1 MLYVR
6 VIVTTRQKP
15 PVDTLKKKNEEKMMK
30 DNTMENQ
37 QFIEKDSKRKRRELQ
52 FSHKTIRCHDKS
64 LLSIITLKG
73 TTEDEMVGWHH

>member
-15 PVDTLKKKNEEKMMK
+15 PGDTLKKKNEEKMMK
-30 DNTMENQ
+30 DNTMGNQ
-37 QFIEKDSKRKRRELQ
+37 QFIEKDNKRKRRELQ

-64 LLSIITLKG
+64 LLSIITLRG
-73 TTEDEMVGWHH
+73 VTEDEMVGWHH

>member
-1 MLYVR
+1 MVYVR
-6 VIVTTRQKP
+6 VTVTTRQKP
-15 PVDTLKKKNEEKMMK
+15 PVDTLKKNEEKIMK
-30 DNTMENQ
+30 DNATENQ

-52 FSHKTIRCHDKS
+52 FSNKIIRCHDKS

>member
-1 MLYVR
+1 
-6 VIVTTRQKP
+6 
-15 PVDTLKKKNEEKMMK
+15 MMK